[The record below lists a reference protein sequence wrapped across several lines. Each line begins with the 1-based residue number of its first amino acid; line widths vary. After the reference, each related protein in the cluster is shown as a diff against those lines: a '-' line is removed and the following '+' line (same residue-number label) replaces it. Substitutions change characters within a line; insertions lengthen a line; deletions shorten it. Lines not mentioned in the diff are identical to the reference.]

1 MKTSVGRVSNS
12 RPLRMLSALCMR
24 PLRWRISS
32 RGVMSRSE
40 PAEDAMALPAR
51 SSVHRRGSG
60 VFTSLTRRASFPD
73 CSRPSLLFHSPL
85 PRGAAAGVAASTM
98 PRSTL
103 GGGGVPSP
111 SPVSLSRVATVA
123 ESLLAAVS
131 PTFGPHGMSQLLVDD
146 ANRLIL
152 TDSGHDILEV
162 RPPRTE
168 PRGPEPRGPEPR
180 TRTPRTRT
188 PRTRTPRTRTPQ
200 HAERR

>member
-60 VFTSLTRRASFPD
+60 VFTSLTRRVFQTVRVRRC
-73 CSRPSLLFHSPL
+73 CSTPHS

-168 PRGPEPRGPEPR
+168 PRGPRTPR

-188 PRTRTPRTRTPQ
+188 PRTRTPRTRTP
-200 HAERR
+200 RTRTPPRTRPT